1 MEIKSSLMKRMMP
14 VFLIVFGFLS
24 LSRIEPMIGF
34 SSILLGIVML
44 IERRWPEKWGDI
56 TSKE

>member
-1 MEIKSSLMKRMMP
+1 MKRMMP